1 MTLEAGNRLDVTGSE
16 LIAGKN
22 LTLDGREVSITAAE
36 NQSSQTRRVEQ
47 KTSGLTLALSG
58 TVGRALNT
66 ATQTVQEAKSADSG
80 RLAAL
85 QATKAALNG
94 VEAVQAARLAAAQGN
109 SPENSNTIGISLS
122 YGSQSSTSIQRSE
135 QRTAQGS
142 SLTAGDNLSVV
153 ARGSG
158 VKGADGD
165 LRVQGSQLQ
174 AGKDVLLSANR
185 DLSLL
190 SAENTSS
197 LEGKNESHGGTLG
210 VGVGVGQGGWGFN
223 ISASVNKS
231 KGSEQ
236 GSGVTHTETQ
246 VSAGNQVTMVSGRDT
261 LLQGAQVSGERVKAD
276 VGRNLTLA
284 SEQDS
289 DRYDSKQQSV
299 SAGGS
304 FNIGSMTGSASL
316 SASRDKMH
324 SNWQSVEEQ
333 TGIFAGKGG
342 FDVTVGEHTQLDG
355 AGIGSPA
362 DASLNKLETG
372 TLGFSDIENRAD
384 YKVEHQSAGIST
396 GGSIAGQFAGN
407 MANGLLVGANH
418 SGSDSSTTKA
428 AVSEGAIVIRD
439 QASQAQEVSGLSRDV
454 EHANQTLSPIFDK
467 EKEQNRLQEAQ
478 LIGEIGNQAADIVRT
493 QGQIAATKAANERMK
508 SVTPDQLKA
517 AEAEWRAAHPD
528 KEPKAGDISGQV
540 YQTFYNEAF
549 NASGLGTG
557 STIQQGIQAATAAV
571 QGLAGGNL
579 AQAVSGAAA
588 PYLAE
593 VIHDMTTTKD
603 ANGHDV
609 VNVQA
614 NLMAHAVVGAVTA
627 YAAGNSAVAGASGAA
642 MGEYIAQQMYP
653 GVKRE
658 DLTEDQRQ
666 TISTLGT
673 LAAALAGGVTGDSTA
688 GAVAGAQ
695 AGKNAVEN
703 NSLSGLD
710 GFGTG
715 FWNNVQAQGALV
727 NNTNLTDE
735 TGKVLNPATPEEI
748 RYASDKLVTGELPD
762 SANITKAIVDGYKDG
777 VLIAGS
783 MYLGPAASVGKVLS
797 GGVIAEIANGTYQ
810 WFDLNKSGNENKTWD
825 YKGSISAGISGMLAP
840 GRDVWQNAAI
850 AVGASIFNDGLDK
863 SSLAGTG
870 AGWVFG
876 TTVGIVAPPVF
887 DPVLGAGSAPV
898 GDIIGAVGGEF
909 ISNVVKDEVKKND
922 KKK

>member
-1 MTLEAGNRLDVTGSE
+1 V
-16 LIAGKN
+16 
-22 LTLDGREVSITAAE
+22 
-36 NQSSQTRRVEQ
+36 
-47 KTSGLTLALSG
+47 
-58 TVGRALNT
+58 
-66 ATQTVQEAKSADSG
+66 
-80 RLAAL
+80 
-85 QATKAALNG
+85 
-94 VEAVQAARLAAAQGN
+94 
-109 SPENSNTIGISLS
+109 
-122 YGSQSSTSIQRSE
+122 
-135 QRTAQGS
+135 
-142 SLTAGDNLSVV
+142 
-153 ARGSG
+153 
-158 VKGADGD
+158 
-165 LRVQGSQLQ
+165 
-174 AGKDVLLSANR
+174 
-185 DLSLL
+185 
-190 SAENTSS
+190 
-197 LEGKNESHGGTLG
+197 
-210 VGVGVGQGGWGFN
+210 
-223 ISASVNKS
+223 
-231 KGSEQ
+231 
-236 GSGVTHTETQ
+236 
-246 VSAGNQVTMVSGRDT
+246 
-261 LLQGAQVSGERVKAD
+261 
-276 VGRNLTLA
+276 
-284 SEQDS
+284 
-289 DRYDSKQQSV
+289 
-299 SAGGS
+299 
-304 FNIGSMTGSASL
+304 
-316 SASRDKMH
+316 
-324 SNWQSVEEQ
+324 
-333 TGIFAGKGG
+333 GKGG
-342 FDVTVGEHTQLDG
+342 FDVSVGAHTRLDG
-355 AGIGSPA
+355 AVIGSTAAA
-362 DASLNKLETG
+362 DKNRLETG

-418 SGSDSSTTKA
+418 SDSSSSTTKA

-439 QASQAQEVSGLSRDV
+439 PASQAQDVSGLSRDV

-658 DLTEDQRQ
+658 DLTEEQRQ

-673 LAAALAGGVTGDSTA
+673 LAAGLAGGLTGDSTA

-703 NSLSGLD
+703 NSLSDLTDALAAGKTSQQVAKERVEEENERYKKENCAGMSAEACSVKMYNQRREELKDILSTGADFVPVVGDIKGFAEAQSAIDYLAAAVGLIPGAGD
-710 GFGTG
+710 AAGKVIKAAEKALAKGDVAEASKLINQASSEISGHLPSPGKISLPSSGIGANAKFSVTNAQLGKKLGKHVEDFGG
-715 FWNNVQAQGALV
+715 SPSNPSDRKRVLDIINDIGSNPDKVIPGKFAGQGA
-727 NNTNLTDE
+727 
-735 TGKVLNPATPEEI
+735 GAG
-748 RYASDKLVTGELPD
+748 ASRGDVFFRIKGNDVVVTKPD
-762 SANITKAIVDGYKDG
+762 GSFITILKDG
-777 VLIAGS
+777 VKNNT
-783 MYLGPAASVGKVLS
+783 SVKNALDG
-797 GGVIAEIANGTYQ
+797 
-810 WFDLNKSGNENKTWD
+810 
-825 YKGSISAGISGMLAP
+825 AP
-840 GRDVWQNAAI
+840 Q
-850 AVGASIFNDGLDK
+850 
-863 SSLAGTG
+863 
-870 AGWVFG
+870 
-876 TTVGIVAPPVF
+876 
-887 DPVLGAGSAPV
+887 
-898 GDIIGAVGGEF
+898 
-909 ISNVVKDEVKKND
+909 
-922 KKK
+922 